1 MAASE
6 KLVLFLLVFGLCF
19 GAKAQDQNSAGH
31 SNLVQVNNSGN
42 ASNEQQILAQRGH
55 TQSSIVNGGKNAA
68 GAFQKTSTSVTVSPD
83 GTADFRTIQAAIDA
97 LRDFSDVVLT
107 IHIKKGVYK
116 EKLIVPSWK
125 TKIFLL
131 GEDSS
136 NTVISNGDYS
146 GKEGFNTYN
155 SYTLLVQGS
164 DFRAER
170 LTIEN
175 NAGPVG
181 QAVALHTEGDR
192 IVVKN
197 CRILG
202 NQDTLFPAADT
213 SRQYYVDCYIEGTT
227 DFIFGA
233 ATVVFERCLIYS
245 KKNSYITAASTTA
258 AQAYGFVFIDCKLTA
273 APGIEKVHLGRPWR
287 PYANTV
293 FINTEMAAHIL
304 PSGWRAWNENDNHK
318 TSYYA
323 EYGSK
328 GPGGVVTA
336 RIPWSKQLSKKE
348 VKAYTLVNIFSG
360 KSLWKPKQ

>member
-1 MAASE
+1 MAASK
-6 KLVLFLLVFGLCF
+6 KLIIFLLLFGICP
-19 GAKAQDQNSAGH
+19 GTKAQGQKKAQN
-31 SNLVQVNNSGN
+31 
-42 ASNEQQILAQRGH
+42 IL
-55 TQSSIVNGGKNAA
+55 
-68 GAFQKTSTSVTVSPD
+68 TSYTVSKD
-83 GTADFRTIQAAIDA
+83 GTADFQTIQAAINA
-97 LRDFSDVVLT
+97 VRDFSDAEVT
-107 IHIKKGVYK
+107 IHIKKGIYK

-125 TKIFLL
+125 TNVFLL

-155 SYTLLVQGS
+155 SYTLLIQGN

-175 NAGPVG
+175 SAGPVG
-181 QAVALHTEGDR
+181 QAVALHAEGDR

-202 NQDTLFPAADT
+202 NQDTLFPAVDT
-213 SRQYYVDCYIEGTT
+213 SRQYYLDCYIEGTT

-233 ATVVFERCLIYS
+233 ATVVFERCHIHS

-258 AQAYGFVFIDCKLTA
+258 AQRYGFVFIDCKLRA
-273 APGIEKVHLGRPWR
+273 APGIEKVYLGRPWR

-293 FINTEMAAHIL
+293 FIHTDMGPHIL
-304 PSGWRAWNENDNHK
+304 AAGWRAWNENDNHK
-318 TSYYA
+318 SSYYA

-328 GPGGVVTA
+328 GQGGISTE
-336 RIPWSKQLSKKE
+336 RISWSKQLSKQE
-348 VKAYTLVNIFSG
+348 VKGYTLEKIFSG
-360 KSLWKPKQ
+360 NSLWKPKQ

>member
-1 MAASE
+1 MGTSK
-6 KLVLFLLVFGLCF
+6 KLILLLLLFSICF
-19 GAKAQDQNSAGH
+19 ETKAQDQKK
-31 SNLVQVNNSGN
+31 VQKIARS
-42 ASNEQQILAQRGH
+42 
-55 TQSSIVNGGKNAA
+55 
-68 GAFQKTSTSVTVSPD
+68 FTVSKD
-83 GTADFRTIQAAIDA
+83 GPADFQTIQSAINA
-97 LRDFSDVVLT
+97 VRDFSDSVVT
-107 IHIKKGVYK
+107 IHIKKGIYK

-125 TKIFLL
+125 TKVFLL

-155 SYTLLVQGS
+155 SYTLLVQGN

-175 NAGPVG
+175 SAGPVG

-192 IVVKN
+192 MVVKN

-202 NQDTLFPAADT
+202 NQDTLFPAVDT
-213 SRQYYVDCYIEGTT
+213 SRQYYLDCYIEGTT

-233 ATVVFERCLIYS
+233 ATVVFERCHIHS

-258 AQAYGFVFIDCKLTA
+258 AQRYGFVFIDCKLTA
-273 APGIEKVHLGRPWR
+273 AAGIEKVYLGRPWR

-293 FINTEMAAHIL
+293 FINTEMGPHIL
-304 PSGWRAWNENDNHK
+304 PAGWRAWNENDNHK
-318 TSYYA
+318 CSYYA

-328 GPGGVVTA
+328 GPGGLING
-336 RIPWSKQLSKKE
+336 RIEWSKQLSKKE
-348 VKAYTLVNIFSG
+348 LKAYTLVKIFSG
-360 KSLWKPKQ
+360 NSLWKPKQ